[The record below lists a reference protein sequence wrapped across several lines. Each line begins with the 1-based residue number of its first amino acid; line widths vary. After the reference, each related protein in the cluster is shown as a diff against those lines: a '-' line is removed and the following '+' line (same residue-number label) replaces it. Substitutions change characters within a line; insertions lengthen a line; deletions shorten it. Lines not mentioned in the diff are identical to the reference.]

1 MGHFSARYNSTQIE
15 TAKPM
20 KNLAH
25 LSNNQFSPQD
35 KKFIIQITITRISL
49 NQDHNAIEHSIKILL
64 TTKIPNG

>member
-1 MGHFSARYNSTQIE
+1 
-15 TAKPM
+15 M

-25 LSNNQFSPQD
+25 LSNNQFSPRD
-35 KKFIIQITITRISL
+35 KKFIIQITITKISL